1 MCLDTQAFSLCL
13 LPAWPMHL
21 AGPLTSPQQQALS
34 ACGQDTGVR
43 QHSCKA
49 LEQLSPWLKHRRT
62 HLIAARLAYPM
73 TVSNC
78 QVKAPAEAT
87 AETLAVASRASRH
100 SCASPC
106 QPGQRQANDTRGADI
121 LRRCGLPTKPRAP
134 SADGMLCMLCELGK
148 HYCWALPA
156 QAQTNGSCQRRAR
169 PQGGVV

>member
-1 MCLDTQAFSLCL
+1 MITTSLGLCRKQC
-13 LPAWPMHL
+13 A
-21 AGPLTSPQQQALS
+21 LTPRPS
-34 ACGQDTGVR
+34 ACVPYQLGQCVEQDLKRALNSKLSLPVDSGVR

-49 LEQLSPWLKHRRT
+49 QEQLSPWLRHRRT

-78 QVKAPAEAT
+78 QVEAPAEAT

-106 QPGQRQANDTRGADI
+106 QPGQRQANDTRGAYI

-156 QAQTNGSCQRRAR
+156 QAQTN
-169 PQGGVV
+169 